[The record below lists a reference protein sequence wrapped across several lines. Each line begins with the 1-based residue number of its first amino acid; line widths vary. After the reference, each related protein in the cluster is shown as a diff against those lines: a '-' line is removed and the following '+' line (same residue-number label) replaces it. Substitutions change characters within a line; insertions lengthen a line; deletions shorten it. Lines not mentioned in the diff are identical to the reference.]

1 MNGFERGPSPSL
13 LAAEIVTLMMVNWEQ
28 EEEGTSIGH
37 PPASSQEA
45 KQTVE
50 SKEVPPIRLE
60 P

>member
-28 EEEGTSIGH
+28 YETGTSIGH

-45 KQTVE
+45 KLTVE
-50 SKEVPPIRLE
+50 LMELPLIRLE
-60 P
+60 L